1 MTEVAPHST
10 QGRRSTLG
18 APPVSPA
25 PRGSRWPSKP
35 IRCIV
40 PLPPGGGTDTIGRR
54 AMQRLS
60 EALGVPVVVENRA
73 GAGGTI
79 GSDVVAKAEP
89 DGYTIGI
96 ATASSHSAAPVFRKD
111 LPYDPVKS
119 FTAITMLGT
128 TPYILIGG
136 PAAGATDLAGFIAAA
151 KAKPGK
157 VNCASVGV
165 STLGYLLTKQ
175 FELLAGIEMVDVPYK
190 GSALAYPDLMS
201 GTVAVMLDNPSG
213 SAGLVREGRLTG
225 FAVTRPS
232 PVLPNVPTF
241 ESLGVKG
248 FDAVFWYGV
257 VGPAGLP
264 PAIAD
269 RIQKALAEGFPDR
282 SGSRVAA
289 RHGRRARHVDAGSVC
304 RRHGQAD
311 SGFARAGRSSRHQAD
326 GIEESVMD
334 GSTTASFKVNE
345 LTPDPDV
352 QFDPKVTKSYVTYA
366 HRLAARGL
374 VNSSVG
380 GMVIR
385 VAHPGH
391 EHGVCYA
398 KPQGIS
404 LEEVEAEDLVIT
416 DIPWGRIL
424 RGERATTVGHQMNR
438 EILRLRPDVNC
449 VIHLHH
455 DEMIAFMAAG
465 YDTIRSYSLT
475 YGYLMQKPAHYLP
488 ASVNVE
494 EDVGPIKT
502 FIQDTNC
509 IIMKRHG
516 FTVLGRSVSEAYHRT
531 CVLVSEI
538 KRNIIVETLCAA
550 NGKTPEYISDEELA
564 YMATHGDAVMYPA
577 LVKKTA

>member
-1 MTEVAPHST
+1 
-10 QGRRSTLG
+10 
-18 APPVSPA
+18 
-25 PRGSRWPSKP
+25 
-35 IRCIV
+35 
-40 PLPPGGGTDTIGRR
+40 
-54 AMQRLS
+54 
-60 EALGVPVVVENRA
+60 
-73 GAGGTI
+73 
-79 GSDVVAKAEP
+79 
-89 DGYTIGI
+89 
-96 ATASSHSAAPVFRKD
+96 
-111 LPYDPVKS
+111 
-119 FTAITMLGT
+119 
-128 TPYILIGG
+128 
-136 PAAGATDLAGFIAAA
+136 
-151 KAKPGK
+151 
-157 VNCASVGV
+157 
-165 STLGYLLTKQ
+165 
-175 FELLAGIEMVDVPYK
+175 
-190 GSALAYPDLMS
+190 
-201 GTVAVMLDNPSG
+201 
-213 SAGLVREGRLTG
+213 
-225 FAVTRPS
+225 
-232 PVLPNVPTF
+232 
-241 ESLGVKG
+241 
-248 FDAVFWYGV
+248 
-257 VGPAGLP
+257 
-264 PAIAD
+264 
-269 RIQKALAEGFPDR
+269 
-282 SGSRVAA
+282 
-289 RHGRRARHVDAGSVC
+289 
-304 RRHGQAD
+304 
-311 SGFARAGRSSRHQAD
+311 
-326 GIEESVMD
+326 MD